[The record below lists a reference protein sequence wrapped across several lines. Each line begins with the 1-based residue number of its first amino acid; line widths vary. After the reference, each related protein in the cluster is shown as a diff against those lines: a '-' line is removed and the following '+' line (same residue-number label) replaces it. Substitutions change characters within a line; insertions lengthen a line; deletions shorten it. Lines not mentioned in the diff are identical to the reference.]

1 MADQTPNPDRVPDPH
16 RDEPLPAPEEG
27 MRPGVDPAVRPE
39 QDEEVGPVEG
49 LLGTVSASVSEEA
62 SEVVGDE
69 DPEAE
74 ALLAKMGVEDEDL
87 ASGQLLGMFVAV
99 LASFAAL
106 AVVVIFLFIIP
117 LQDRTNARAEAL
129 ADYDALEIVETEGRA
144 KLGPVASRTDTTFG
158 VPINQAMG
166 LIVAEYGS
174 SAGAGLPQTRQDWNT
189 LPVMRGMGR
198 AVQEIDRAEIEPRF
212 DSPALERAA
221 ELDFDQE
228 VGVEDTAPETVDVI
242 DNDVEPIE

>member
-1 MADQTPNPDRVPDPH
+1 MADLTPDPDRVPDPH
-16 RDEPLPAPEEG
+16 RDEPIPRPEEG

-49 LLGTVSASVSEEA
+49 LLGTVSADVSDEA
-62 SEVVGDE
+62 SEVVGGE

-106 AVVVIFLFIIP
+106 AVVVIYLFIIP
-117 LQDRTNARAEAL
+117 FKDQTSARAEAS
-129 ADYDALEIVETEGRA
+129 ASYEALDIVQTEGLA

-158 VPINQAMG
+158 VPIDQAKG
-166 LIVAEYGS
+166 LVVAEYGS

-189 LPVMRGMGR
+189 LPIMRGMGQ
-198 AVQEIDRAEIEPRF
+198 AVQQVDRTELEPEF
-212 DSPALERAA
+212 DRPALRRAA
-221 ELDFDQE
+221 ERDRGQE
-228 VGVEDTAPETVDVI
+228 VGVESFAPPTVDVI
-242 DNDVEPIE
+242 DNDTEPIE